1 MTDRRPAVSKGGA
14 PRTLPRRRRW
24 WWVTVSLAAWLW
36 VVAVATG
43 CSRSPPEA
51 TPDGVVRLWLEK
63 MEASTSDPRAA
74 REAFALLGP
83 ATRRNLE
90 IRAARAS
97 RIQGR
102 RFEPYEMLAEG
113 RFGLR
118 FRPKTMS
125 VVGPVGEEAKVDVVG
140 TDPAVE
146 RATVRCAR
154 EKGVWRIE
162 PELPEVTDLPRWRDG
177 G

>member
-1 MTDRRPAVSKGGA
+1 MSA
-14 PRTLPRRRRW
+14 PSRLSRLTRFLRFPRFPFFAL
-24 WWVTVSLAAWLW
+24 SLALSPA
-36 VVAVATG
+36 AG
-43 CSRSPPEA
+43 CSRSPPDA

-63 MEASTSDPRAA
+63 MESSTADPRAV
-74 REAFALLGP
+74 REAYALLGP
-83 ATRRNLE
+83 ATRHNLE
-90 IRAARAS
+90 ARAERAS

-113 RFGLR
+113 RFGLK

-125 VVGPVGEEAKVDVVG
+125 VVGAAGDEAKVDVVG
-140 TDPAVE
+140 ADPTVE

-154 EKGVWRIE
+154 EQGVWRIE
-162 PELPEVTDLPRWRDG
+162 PELPDLTELPRWRDG

>member
-1 MTDRRPAVSKGGA
+1 MPAS
-14 PRTLPRRRRW
+14 RW
-24 WWVTVSLAAWLW
+24 LAFNVAALLTWTALAA
-36 VVAVATG
+36 
-43 CSRSPPEA
+43 CSRSPPDS

-63 MEASTSDPRAA
+63 METSTADPRAA
-74 REAFALLGP
+74 REAYALLGP

-90 IRAARAS
+90 VRAERAS

-102 RFEPYEMLAEG
+102 RFEPHEMLAEG
-113 RFGLR
+113 RFGLK

-125 VVGPVGEEAKVDVVG
+125 VVGTSGDEAKVDVVG

-154 EKGVWRIE
+154 EDGVWRIE